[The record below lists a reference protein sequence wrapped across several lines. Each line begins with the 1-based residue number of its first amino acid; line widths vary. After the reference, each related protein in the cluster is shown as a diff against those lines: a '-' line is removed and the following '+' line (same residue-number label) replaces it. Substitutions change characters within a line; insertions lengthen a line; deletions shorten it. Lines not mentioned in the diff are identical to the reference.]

1 MYFESSAGDGGLY
14 PWRAADLPSSQQP
27 LWILTAPT
35 LWTRGSGQI
44 LESKIEGSSLPGKK
58 SQTGTLD
65 VCLGLPRF
73 THQMSPTTRPPW
85 AEQVKG

>member
-1 MYFESSAGDGGLY
+1 MYFESSAGDRGLY
-14 PWRAADLPSSQQP
+14 PRQAADLPSSQRP

-35 LWTRGSGQI
+35 PRTGVTGQI

-65 VCLGLPRF
+65 ACLGLPRF
-73 THQMSPTTRPPW
+73 AHQVSPTTRPPW